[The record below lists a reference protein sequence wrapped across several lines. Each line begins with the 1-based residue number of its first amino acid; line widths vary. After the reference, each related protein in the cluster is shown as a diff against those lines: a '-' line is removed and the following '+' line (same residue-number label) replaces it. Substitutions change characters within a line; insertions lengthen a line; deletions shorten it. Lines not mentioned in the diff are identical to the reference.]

1 MAAKEVVKD
10 ALKVVMFL
18 GSARDNR
25 LCTRVYKFVH
35 QELIKSGHDV
45 TIFDPLELD
54 LPVLRQAMAFVK
66 DWTTLPESL
75 VKANETL
82 VNSDAIIV
90 ISPEYNHSIPPALSN
105 LLDHFPLSSYKYKVS
120 GIVCYSPGPYGGM
133 RAAMQLRCLLGELGT
148 VSVPNI
154 FGIPHASQALNE
166 NGEPLNDHMASG
178 AKKLITQVDWYSE
191 ALRAKKEKDG
201 IPS

>member
-1 MAAKEVVKD
+1 MQAFHGTIVLYTFVTSVKSIYN
-10 ALKVVMFL
+10 V
-18 GSARDNR
+18 
-25 LCTRVYKFVH
+25 TR
-35 QELIKSGHDV
+35 QCSIQV
-45 TIFDPLELD
+45 TFTCQLAQLYVIDPLELD